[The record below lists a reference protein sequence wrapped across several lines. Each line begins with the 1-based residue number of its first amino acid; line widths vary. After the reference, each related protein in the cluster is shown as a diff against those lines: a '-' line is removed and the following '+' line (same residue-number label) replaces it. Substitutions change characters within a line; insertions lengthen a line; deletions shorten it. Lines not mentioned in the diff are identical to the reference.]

1 MGQFVGAVIAVT
13 AKAVRFLH
21 LADVHLGFDRYDS
34 PERSKDFFL
43 AFRDVL
49 QRYALE
55 PGVDFVLIAGD
66 LFEHNSILPHV
77 LNQAE
82 SALGMVRQA
91 QIPVFVIEGNH
102 DNRPYGVNTSW
113 LRYLADHEFL
123 ILLEPTSTDQGPVLE
138 PWHGS
143 RRRGG
148 YIDLDCGVR
157 VVGSSWYGSAA
168 PRAIQDL
175 AGAIQALPAGPQR
188 TILLFHHGLEGQ
200 VARYSGALR
209 YGELAPLRQAGV
221 DYLALGHI
229 HKSYTVDNWL
239 FNPGSLEANSIA
251 EAEFER
257 GAFTVELDPDSGQI
271 QVQLVTEYYQRSCRR
286 LRVEA
291 KGKETPEQIQ
301 EWVVERV
308 RQAAIDPEERPI
320 LEVKILGQIG
330 FSRQELDHRALQ
342 RQIQETTGA
351 LVVLLRLEA
360 SSVEFDSPVV
370 SDPEERL
377 QIEEQVY
384 TDLLAG
390 HAHYR
395 KRSQEL
401 ARVLL
406 GLKEMVLDELP
417 EPETYGQLGQAVLG
431 NGFAEED

>member
-1 MGQFVGAVIAVT
+1 MARA
-13 AKAVRFLH
+13 ARFLH

-49 QRYALE
+49 QRYAID
-55 PGVDFVLIAGD
+55 PQVDFVLIAGD

-82 SALGMVRQA
+82 NALGLLRTA
-91 QIPVFVIEGNH
+91 GIPVLTIEGNH
-102 DNRPYGVNTSW
+102 DNRPYGVKTSW
-113 LRYLADHEFL
+113 LRYLAEHGFL

-138 PWHGS
+138 PWS
-143 RRRGG
+143 ESQRRGG
-148 YIDLDCGVR
+148 YLDLDCGVR
-157 VVGSSWYGSAA
+157 VVGSSWYGAAA
-168 PRAIQDL
+168 PRAIEDL
-175 AGAIQALPAGPQR
+175 AEALRALPVGPQT
-188 TILLFHHGLEGQ
+188 TILMFHHGLEGQ

-209 YGELAPLRQAGV
+209 YGELLPLQQAGV

-229 HKSYTVDNWL
+229 HKSYTVDNWV

-251 EAEFER
+251 EAAFER
-257 GAFTVELDPDSGQI
+257 GAFRVEIESGQI
-271 QVQLVTEYYQRSCRR
+271 RAELVTDYYQRSCRR

-291 KGKETPEQIQ
+291 RGQETPEQIQ
-301 EWVVERV
+301 ELVLERV
-308 RQAAIDPEERPI
+308 RQEQVDPEERPI
-320 LEVKILGQIG
+320 LEMKVIGQIG

-342 RQIQETTGA
+342 RQIQEISKA
-351 LVVLLRLEA
+351 LVVLLRVEA
-360 SSVEFDSPVV
+360 TSVEFDSPVV

-431 NGFAEED
+431 NGFAEEES